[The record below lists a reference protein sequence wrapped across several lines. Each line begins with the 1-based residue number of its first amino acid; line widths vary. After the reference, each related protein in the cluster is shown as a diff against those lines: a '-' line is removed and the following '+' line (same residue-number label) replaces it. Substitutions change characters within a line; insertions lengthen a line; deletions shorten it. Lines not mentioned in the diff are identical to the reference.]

1 MGFFRKRIAT
11 ALLLATVFFVPSLAG
26 AQFLTGYHDDAPSAP
41 ALVPAPVLHPPVTEP
56 APQST
61 DVKNNAPVDLTADS
75 LQHDETGQT
84 ITATGHVELVQAGRV
99 LKADEIVYNLGTDTV
114 KARGNIALLEKNGDI
129 HFADEV
135 ELNNEMKTGFVSGLN
150 SYLSAGGHFTA
161 KSGKREEN
169 TIVMSDASYTPCDCD
184 ADKEGDPAWQ
194 IKADKVTYHEAE
206 NRIAYKNATF
216 EIFGIP
222 VGWLPFVSH
231 PDGKVKRKSGFL
243 SPQLGF
249 DSELGAVVTSNY
261 YWALAPDRDL
271 TTGVM
276 AMTEKAPVGLAEY
289 RQRFD
294 NADLHMNGSVTN
306 SGRTDSVAGV
316 DVEKG
321 DSWRGHLFADGKW
334 DVNDK
339 WRAGTSLELTS
350 DDQYLR
356 QYDFSGKDVLENE
369 IFAERFSGRNYAVGR
384 VLAFQDVRVGER
396 RTDQPNVLPEV
407 VANFKGEPNGF
418 LGGRWA
424 LDLSV
429 LGLERGGN
437 GQDMNRGVAAL
448 GWEKR
453 VITDFGLVNT
463 LDVSFRGDAYSAR
476 DRDIATQ
483 GLGRSKQGTET
494 RVFPQAH
501 LVTSY
506 PIAKPME
513 TMQAVIE
520 PIVAITVS
528 PHVNVEDS
536 DIPNEDSQD
545 VQLDASNLFE
555 PNRFPGLDRLEDG
568 THVTYGARTGLY
580 GYGGSFADVF
590 LGQSHRFDEN
600 DNPFPNGSG
609 LATQD
614 SDVVGQVA
622 MGIDGNYTLNYRF
635 QLDAQD
641 LTPRRHELDV
651 YAHWRRFTYG
661 ARYLF
666 ANALEG
672 TDIVE
677 SREQIQN
684 AVAYDITS
692 KWRLRG
698 AMLHDLGEDPGLR
711 KAAVGLDYLGCCLS
725 FSANAERSLTTDSSG
740 DSGTDITLRLGLKG
754 LGEFDQG
761 GTNERVVDR
770 PFGR

>member
-1 MGFFRKRIAT
+1 MRFSGKRIAT
-11 ALLLATVFFVPSLAG
+11 AVLLGTVFLAPTLAG
-26 AQFLTGYHDDAPSAP
+26 AQFLTGYHDAPP
-41 ALVPAPVLHPPVTEP
+41 AEKTPVLHPPAAPP
-56 APQST
+56 AAPRQA
-61 DVKNNAPVDLTADS
+61 DVKNNAPVDLTAES

-99 LKADEIVYNLGTDTV
+99 LKADEIVYNLATDTV
-114 KARGNIALLEKNGDI
+114 KARGNVALLDNTGDI
-129 HFADEV
+129 HFAEEV
-135 ELNNEMKTGFVSGLN
+135 ELNNEMKTGFVSGLQ

-161 KSGKREEN
+161 KSGKRN
-169 TIVMSDASYTPCDCD
+169 GDVIVMSDASYTPCDCD
-184 ADKEGDPAWQ
+184 ADKDGDPAWQ
-194 IKADKVTYHEAE
+194 IKADSVTYDESK
-206 NRIAYKNATF
+206 NRISYKNATF
-216 EIFGIP
+216 EIFGVP
-222 VGWLPFVSH
+222 LGWLPFLAH
-231 PDGKVKRKSGFL
+231 PDGKVKQKSGFL
-243 SPQLGF
+243 SPQLAF
-249 DSELGAVVTSNY
+249 DSELGVVVTSNY

-271 TTGVM
+271 TTGMMV
-276 AMTEKAPVGLAEY
+276 MTEKAPVALAEY

-294 NADLHMNGSVTN
+294 NADLKVSGSVTR
-306 SGRTDSVAGV
+306 SDRTDRTGGV
-316 DVEKG
+316 EEEKG
-321 DSWRGHLFADGKW
+321 DSWRGHMSADGRW

-369 IFAERFSGRNYAVGR
+369 VYAERFSGRNYAVGR

-407 VANFKGEPNGF
+407 IANFKGEPNGL

-424 LDLSV
+424 LDLSF

-437 GQDMNRGVAAL
+437 GQDMNRASTTL
-448 GWEKR
+448 GWERR
-453 VITDFGLVNT
+453 VVTGFGLVNT
-463 LDVSFRGDAYSAR
+463 LDVSVRGDAYSAR

-483 GLGRSKQGTET
+483 GAGRSKQGTET
-494 RVFPQAH
+494 RFFPQAH
-501 LVTSY
+501 LVSSY

-520 PIVAITVS
+520 PIVAFTAS
-528 PHVNVEDS
+528 PHVNVEDG

-568 THVTYGARTGLY
+568 THITYGARTGLY
-580 GYGGSFADVF
+580 GYEGSFGDVF
-590 LGQSHRFDEN
+590 LGQSYRLDEN
-600 DNPFPNGSG
+600 DNPFPDGSG
-609 LATQD
+609 LSTQE

-622 MGIDGNYTLNYRF
+622 MGIDGDYTLNYRF
-635 QLDAQD
+635 QLDSEGLAS
-641 LTPRRHELDV
+641 RRHELDA
-651 YAHWRRFTYG
+651 YAHWGRFTYG
-661 ARYLF
+661 ARYLY
-666 ANALEG
+666 AKGLEG
-672 TDIVE
+672 TDITE

-684 AVAYDITS
+684 AVAYDITR

-711 KAAVGLDYLGCCLS
+711 KANVGLDYIGCCLS

-740 DSGTDITLRLGLKG
+740 DSGTDITFRLGLKG
-754 LGEFDQG
+754 LGDFSQG
-761 GTNERVVDR
+761 GTSQNVVDR